1 MNFLHSGENI
11 SPRDTV
17 PPMKLQYCKK
27 FLTIWSTTSEES
39 CSYADLNSV
48 GNTGNIIG
56 FPKTSTDHI
65 MIFESTDEIC
75 NYSYKSPDNNNSH
88 MVNQVSDL
96 EEIAPGCPSL
106 PKFSTS
112 SLLPQKSTVINEEGL
127 KRETFGVRRPGKPH
141 KIILLVGETGTGKST
156 LINAMVNH
164 MLGVRCNDRM
174 WCEITETK
182 EKQTDSQTTA
192 VTVYDVFADQS
203 PISLT
208 VIDTPGYGS
217 TAGIEED
224 LKVPETLHKLFG
236 MSDGV
241 QKIDAVGLVV
251 SSKSSRLTDRQLY
264 IFDAV
269 LSLFAKDV
277 EQNIA
282 VLITSVTNKPTN
294 VIQAIKTSKIKCAET
309 NGGKLVYFCFDNCH
323 CEGFNA
329 EYEDE
334 MDEEEEADEF
344 QKYEKI
350 WRKNE
355 KNMNNF
361 FAFLNQTQTIDLVLT
376 ESVLKQRKQLTASIS
391 NLKDRINEKELKTNE
406 LEQTKLSL
414 TLHKEKRDMK
424 NFVYEVDEP
433 YKIKVPINSG
443 RWHMSKEATCCTVC
457 EENCHYPGC
466 WWVSDLSWCSVM
478 KKGKCTVCT
487 GKCDYS
493 FHIKEAKIYKL
504 KTRKVKRTHEHL
516 KMKFDTEF
524 IDIQSLIYKLE
535 EKIKQVEAEK
545 SRLVEECYQC
555 VLTLEAIALTASAV
569 STLKHLD
576 FLIEKLIGTLVMTL
590 RVSEQNMPSDCDV
603 IDDIEDMVTPHEP
616 TPHERQFS
624 RKSVV
629 PRARRRKALPLPEEL
644 QADSVIPGTQKV
656 WVKTWGCSH
665 NNSDGEYMAGQLA
678 ASGYKMS
685 GSTPH
690 APSFC
695 RSPGAP
701 TEAAKALRRSHTS
714 GSHQPSPAR
723 PSRAGP
729 GRGAAQGHGV
739 ARLTARP
746 CARVAKNGRL
756 PKPARRPN
764 RSERSG
770 LRKRRRLRTGFDRGA
785 PSSPAR
791 PDPSRVKRGDR
802 QAELSPGACT
812 HSSRLLVWTEL
823 AFPRSNTLQRVRIQM
838 TAISWRYFR
847 LHTAVVCSWL
857 ELSQPLAGRLGTIML
872 TVVEPFAGPCPS
884 ALGNCAV
891 WEIAGH
897 CGKWVTVAGST
908 VPTVAHLLEAAN
920 EGRSLDSSPRPRLCR
935 RRAAH
940 DARAD
945 RSLAAPLPSAAPP
958 ASRSCRPV
966 QRRNGGRERERERER
981 DGDRDGGKLEEE
993 ETPERSAR
1001 RSSDGA
1007 RCRERNSREG
1017 EGEEKVGLRRTQQER
1032 SREPAARVERA
1043 ERHAGAAEPCHLRSV
1058 YSCLIRQLGRP
1069 CVLRRRRRRAIGF
1082 ATEHSFVKSNEV
1094 NVIVL
1099 SGQQGD
1105 LGSDR

>member
-1 MNFLHSGENI
+1 MADCQLPAGNEELSSSRATQLCEIKMRSRSVEGHFTRYFLN
-11 SPRDTV
+11 
-17 PPMKLQYCKK
+17 
-27 FLTIWSTTSEES
+27 
-39 CSYADLNSV
+39 
-48 GNTGNIIG
+48 
-56 FPKTSTDHI
+56 
-65 MIFESTDEIC
+65 
-75 NYSYKSPDNNNSH
+75 
-88 MVNQVSDL
+88 
-96 EEIAPGCPSL
+96 
-106 PKFSTS
+106 
-112 SLLPQKSTVINEEGL
+112 KSTVINEEGL

-203 PISLT
+203 PFSLT

-224 LKVPETLHKLFG
+224 LKVAETLHKLFG
-236 MSDGV
+236 ISDGV
-241 QKIDAVGLVV
+241 QKMDAVGLVV

-414 TLHKEKRDMK
+414 TLHKEKLDMK

-443 RWHMSKEATCCTVC
+443 QWHMSKEATCCTVC

-576 FLIEKLIGTLVMTL
+576 FLIEKVKEMGQME
-590 RVSEQNMPSDCDV
+590 RVQ
-603 IDDIEDMVTPHEP
+603 
-616 TPHERQFS
+616 
-624 RKSVV
+624 
-629 PRARRRKALPLPEEL
+629 
-644 QADSVIPGTQKV
+644 
-656 WVKTWGCSH
+656 
-665 NNSDGEYMAGQLA
+665 
-678 ASGYKMS
+678 
-685 GSTPH
+685 
-690 APSFC
+690 
-695 RSPGAP
+695 
-701 TEAAKALRRSHTS
+701 
-714 GSHQPSPAR
+714 
-723 PSRAGP
+723 
-729 GRGAAQGHGV
+729 
-739 ARLTARP
+739 
-746 CARVAKNGRL
+746 
-756 PKPARRPN
+756 
-764 RSERSG
+764 
-770 LRKRRRLRTGFDRGA
+770 
-785 PSSPAR
+785 
-791 PDPSRVKRGDR
+791 
-802 QAELSPGACT
+802 
-812 HSSRLLVWTEL
+812 
-823 AFPRSNTLQRVRIQM
+823 
-838 TAISWRYFR
+838 
-847 LHTAVVCSWL
+847 
-857 ELSQPLAGRLGTIML
+857 
-872 TVVEPFAGPCPS
+872 
-884 ALGNCAV
+884 
-891 WEIAGH
+891 
-897 CGKWVTVAGST
+897 
-908 VPTVAHLLEAAN
+908 
-920 EGRSLDSSPRPRLCR
+920 
-935 RRAAH
+935 
-940 DARAD
+940 
-945 RSLAAPLPSAAPP
+945 
-958 ASRSCRPV
+958 
-966 QRRNGGRERERERER
+966 
-981 DGDRDGGKLEEE
+981 KLEEIQ
-993 ETPERSAR
+993 R
-1001 RSSDGA
+1001 R
-1007 RCRERNSREG
+1007 
-1017 EGEEKVGLRRTQQER
+1017 GEEENRGM
-1032 SREPAARVERA
+1032 
-1043 ERHAGAAEPCHLRSV
+1043 
-1058 YSCLIRQLGRP
+1058 
-1069 CVLRRRRRRAIGF
+1069 
-1082 ATEHSFVKSNEV
+1082 
-1094 NVIVL
+1094 
-1099 SGQQGD
+1099 
-1105 LGSDR
+1105 LGSIIKCWHS